1 MSDKAFDH
9 ELEDFYLT
17 FKQSMV
23 NFYQNHTITRP
34 INPWSIRLNHLQSKK
49 NYSDIQKLIVKIISL
64 YAIDIMRT
72 CDGYAAGILETN
84 IKRFNR
90 VSKGT
95 LVNGEYTMELIEYD
109 NNIVFLLF
117 DIFKTSLKNDSID
130 DLKPLFV
137 QVELYL
143 LYEDYTPLIEYSMN
157 NNKLNILDKLFKYSP
172 LIYRFALDLYN
183 IPIETPG
190 VYQTRN
196 GIMSGRKF
204 VDLVRE
210 FSENRI
216 C

>member
-1 MSDKAFDH
+1 MSQKPFDY
-9 ELEDFYLT
+9 ELENFYLN
-17 FKQSMV
+17 FKQSMI
-23 NFYQNHTITRP
+23 NFYRNHTLTRP
-34 INPWSIRLNHLQSKK
+34 INQWSYRLNDLQSKK
-49 NYSDIQKLIVKIISL
+49 KYSDIQKLIVKIISL

-72 CDGYAAGILETN
+72 CDAYAAGILETN

-117 DIFKTSLKNDSID
+117 DIFKTALKNDSLD
-130 DLKPLFV
+130 DLKPLFI

-143 LYEDYTPLIEYSMN
+143 LYEDYTPLIEYAMN

-204 VDLVRE
+204 ADLVAE
-210 FSENRI
+210 FGNN
-216 C
+216 

>member
-1 MSDKAFDH
+1 MSSKAIDH
-9 ELEDFYLT
+9 ELEEFYLN

-23 NFYQNHTITRP
+23 NFYQKHTITRP
-34 INPWSIRLNHLQSKK
+34 IEAWSSRLNQLQIKK
-49 NYSDIQKLIVKIISL
+49 RYSDIQKLIVKIISL

-90 VSKGT
+90 VSQNT
-95 LVNGEYTMELIEYD
+95 LKNGEYTMELIEYD
-109 NNIVFLLF
+109 DNIVFLLF
-117 DIFKTSLKNDSID
+117 DIFKTAIKNESLE
-130 DLKPLFV
+130 DLKPLFI

-143 LYEDYTPLIEYSMN
+143 LYEDYTPLIEYAMN
-157 NNKLNILDKLFKYSP
+157 KNKINILDKLFKYSP

-204 VDLVRE
+204 SELVKE
-210 FSENRI
+210 YS
-216 C
+216 

>member
-9 ELEDFYLT
+9 ELEEFYLT

-23 NFYQNHTITRP
+23 NFYQKHTMIRP
-34 INPWSIRLNHLQSKK
+34 IKQWSYRLNQLQSNKK
-49 NYSDIQKLIVKIISL
+49 YSCIQKLIVKIISL

-84 IKRFNR
+84 VKRFNR
-90 VSKGT
+90 VSQIT
-95 LVNGEYTMELIEYD
+95 LNNGEYTMELIEYD

-117 DIFKTSLKNDSID
+117 DIFKTAIKNDSID

-143 LYEDYTPLIEYSMN
+143 LYEDYTPLIEYAMN
-157 NNKLNILDKLFKYSP
+157 NNKLNIIDKLFKYSP

-183 IPIETPG
+183 IPINTPG

-204 VDLVRE
+204 YELVKE
-210 FSENRI
+210 YSEN
-216 C
+216 

>member
-1 MSDKAFDH
+1 MSSKAIDH
-9 ELEDFYLT
+9 ELEEFYLT

-23 NFYQNHTITRP
+23 NFYQKHTISRP
-34 INPWSIRLNHLQSKK
+34 IEPWSIRLNQLQSKK
-49 NYSDIQKLIVKIISL
+49 KYSDIQKLIVKIISL
-64 YAIDIMRT
+64 YAIDIMRS

-90 VSKGT
+90 VSQNT
-95 LVNGEYTMELIEYD
+95 LKDGEYTMELIEYD
-109 NNIVFLLF
+109 DNIIFLLF
-117 DIFKTSLKNDSID
+117 DIFKTAMKNESLE
-130 DLKPLFV
+130 DLKPLFI

-143 LYEDYTPLIEYSMN
+143 LYEDYTPLIEYAMN
-157 NNKLNILDKLFKYSP
+157 KNKLNILDKLFKYSP

-204 VDLVRE
+204 SELVKDY
-210 FSENRI
+210 S
-216 C
+216 